1 MRDYY
6 EARAGEYDSTTY
18 ELMRH
23 DRDAVQNLAALETFV
38 AGLSPGPVLDVGCGT
53 GWLTRLLA
61 GPVVALDASES
72 MLAVTARRVP
82 DAELVRATIPPLPF
96 PDKSFARVFTSHVY
110 SHLDSP
116 WLRRDFVS
124 EALRVADELV
134 VVEEQW
140 RSGLSA
146 ASTSD
151 GWHERRLGDGT
162 SHLVYK
168 RFLAPAE
175 LADELRGAV
184 VHETPAFFAVRA
196 RSSQQT
202 SGERIATAFLEI
214 SSSHA
219 SDT

>member
-18 ELMRH
+18 ELMQY
-23 DRDAVQNLAALETFV
+23 DRDAIESLVALESFV
-38 AGLSPGPVLDVGCGT
+38 AGLTQGPVLDVGCGT

-72 MLAVTARRVP
+72 MLAETARRVP

-96 PDKSFARVFTSHVY
+96 PDRSFVRVFTSHVY

-140 RSGLSA
+140 RSGLTA
-146 ASTSD
+146 TTARD

-162 SHLVYK
+162 THLVYK
-168 RFLAPAE
+168 RFLSPAQ
-175 LADELRGAV
+175 LADELGGVV

-196 RSSQQT
+196 RSEQPR
-202 SGERIATAFLEI
+202 GERIATAFVEI

-219 SDT
+219 SDG